1 MSFRK
6 YSERESEG
14 VGLAHHVFDTNFDQ
28 ETDLTG
34 RCLVGLWVRG
44 LGSLVLLMYADGG
57 SEKTV

>member
-1 MSFRK
+1 MSFHK
-6 YSERESEG
+6 DSERESKG

-28 ETDLTG
+28 ETDLTW

-44 LGSLVLLMYADGG
+44 LGSLALPMYADEG